1 VRRPVFIGDIC
12 ALVRRQRILDA
23 DALAEG
29 EELDSNILSQ
39 SCVAFR
45 VGSLRSRYAATHPIG
60 FLRTVARVCHIGAR
74 RSRGH
79 LKDEAEAER
88 KAPTRSGSLVLS
100 VRQARAPQRPV
111 WRAAIRAIFR
121 ICFRS
126 VAFNFGMGILM
137 LVQFLHHSHE
147 NY

>member
-1 VRRPVFIGDIC
+1 VRRPVFIGDFC
-12 ALVRRQRILDA
+12 ALVRRQRNLDE
-23 DALAEG
+23 DAVAEG
-29 EELDSNILSQ
+29 EELESNVLSQ
-39 SCVAFR
+39 HCEAFR
-45 VGSLRSRYAATHPIG
+45 VGSLRSRSAATHPIDSFG
-60 FLRTVARVCHIGAR
+60 LLARVCHIGAR
-74 RSRGH
+74 RGRGH

-126 VAFNFGMGILM
+126 VAFISGWA
-137 LVQFLHHSHE
+137 
-147 NY
+147 Y